1 MKLSKLLGLTQVSAS
16 SLVSQEKPVN
26 SLLYNKG
33 CGARKLP
40 QPWSD
45 LQHLSDPPPSFDF
58 QPSCD
63 SSDQEQEEMDMS
75 SCDVVENSVIYSNPY
90 DAIIELDRAIKQD
103 HLNHVQQLR
112 YLSIRMYLEK
122 VESGC
127 SQYNAS
133 MDIAKALGGGSYR
146 ARNIRSWAN
155 IFQHLS
161 LLPTSQR
168 GLNQKTP
175 SLLDDENVKQEV
187 ISYLRMN
194 KFNINPDI
202 FREHI
207 TTTILPRLNIIR
219 SKVISK
225 STARRWLFRLGWDC
239 HEYRKG
245 IYVDGHERSDVVEDR
260 EKFIADYDE
269 LAKLTPTFSVDNLD
283 IIEPTLPPNTS
294 QHIFITHDES
304 SFNAND
310 GPKRGWGP
318 VDEQPLLKKGRG
330 RTLMISDFICETI
343 GVLRLSPEQQLQFP
357 NIPPIARTMH
367 NTGANFDGYWTV
379 EDLIKQ
385 VF

>member
-1 MKLSKLLGLTQVSAS
+1 
-16 SLVSQEKPVN
+16 
-26 SLLYNKG
+26 
-33 CGARKLP
+33 
-40 QPWSD
+40 
-45 LQHLSDPPPSFDF
+45 
-58 QPSCD
+58 
-63 SSDQEQEEMDMS
+63 
-75 SCDVVENSVIYSNPY
+75 
-90 DAIIELDRAIKQD
+90 
-103 HLNHVQQLR
+103 
-112 YLSIRMYLEK
+112 MYLEK

-133 MDIAKALGGGSYR
+133 MNIAKALDGGFYC
-146 ARNIRSWAN
+146 AKNIRSWTN
-155 IFQHLS
+155 IFQHLGF
-161 LLPTSQR
+161 LPTSQH

-175 SLLDDENVKQEV
+175 SLLDDENVKQEL

-207 TTTILPRLNIIR
+207 ATTILPRLNIIR
-219 SKVISK
+219 SKIISK
-225 STARRWLFRLGWDC
+225 STARRWLFRLGWNC
-239 HEYRKG
+239 HEYHKG
-245 IYVDGHERSDVVEDR
+245 IYVDGHERFDVIEDR
-260 EKFIADYDE
+260 KKFIADYDE

-283 IIEPTLPPNTS
+283 IIEPSLPPNTS
-294 QHIFITHDES
+294 QHIFVTHDES

-310 GPKRGWGP
+310 GPKHGWGA

-357 NIPPIARTMH
+357 NISPIARKMH

-385 VF
+385 IF